1 MPKKKNIKVDENDD
15 TIEGGLDDDIII
27 AEHIKYLEGIELN
40 PSYKINI
47 VEFEKDDDTNH
58 HIDFISAC
66 ANLRARNYKI
76 DEGTRHRVKM
86 IAGKIIPAI
95 ATSTALIIGTC
106 GMEMIKMFLGIEVSQ
121 RRNSFVNLA
130 IPIVLFS
137 EPLPPLMN
145 VDKEYDIIMNG
156 PVKVCPGKFS
166 CWDKH
171 HIEGPKTIQDLI
183 DFYKETYEVTITM
196 LSAGKIIL
204 YNSYSMES

>member
-1 MPKKKNIKVDENDD
+1 
-15 TIEGGLDDDIII
+15 
-27 AEHIKYLEGIELN
+27 
-40 PSYKINI
+40 
-47 VEFEKDDDTNH
+47 
-58 HIDFISAC
+58 
-66 ANLRARNYKI
+66 
-76 DEGTRHRVKM
+76 
-86 IAGKIIPAI
+86 
-95 ATSTALIIGTC
+95 
-106 GMEMIKMFLGIEVSQ
+106 
-121 RRNSFVNLA
+121 
-130 IPIVLFS
+130 VLFS

-145 VDKEYDIIMNG
+145 VDKEYDPIMMG

>member
-95 ATSTALIIGTC
+95 ATSTALIVGTC
-106 GMEMIKMFLGIEVSQ
+106 GMEIVKMFLVI
-121 RRNSFVNLA
+121 
-130 IPIVLFS
+130 
-137 EPLPPLMN
+137 
-145 VDKEYDIIMNG
+145 Y
-156 PVKVCPGKFS
+156 
-166 CWDKH
+166 
-171 HIEGPKTIQDLI
+171 
-183 DFYKETYEVTITM
+183 
-196 LSAGKIIL
+196 IIL
-204 YNSYSMES
+204 FYLL